1 MFKQTGAST
10 DTKVAVLE
18 EKVSIYEQMMKKI
31 EDAIYAISE
40 TSQGISKMLAIHEER
55 LEQAIR
61 SDEVIIKMID
71 DLKKTVEAED
81 VDLSDR
87 IDEVIERAQ
96 EKINEIDKK
105 VEEVK
110 KVKWM
115 VIGIGTAIAIVVAS
129 VTSLMGGILTPDNF
143 GYKIEQRIV
152 PNSENIKRWVL
163 LMKNTFR

>member
-55 LEQAIR
+55 LEQGIR

-152 PNSENIKRWVL
+152 PNSENIKR
-163 LMKNTFR
+163 

>member
-55 LEQAIR
+55 LEQGIR

-87 IDEVIERAQ
+87 IDEVIEKAQ

-152 PNSENIKRWVL
+152 PNSENIKR
-163 LMKNTFR
+163 

>member
-152 PNSENIKRWVL
+152 PNSENIKR
-163 LMKNTFR
+163 

>member
-87 IDEVIERAQ
+87 IDEVIEKAQ

-152 PNSENIKRWVL
+152 PNSENIKR
-163 LMKNTFR
+163 

>member
-1 MFKQTGAST
+1 MFNQGAST

-31 EDAIYAISE
+31 EDAIFAISE

-55 LEQAIR
+55 LEQAVR

-87 IDEVIERAQ
+87 IDEMIEKSHDRMDT
-96 EKINEIDKK
+96 IDKK

-110 KVKWM
+110 KIKWM
-115 VIGIGTAIAIVVAS
+115 TVGVGLFAAVIAGSISTLAS
-129 VTSLMGGILTPDNF
+129 GLLTPSEM
-143 GYKIEQRIV
+143 GLRMEHRYV
-152 PNSENIKRWVL
+152 PSPENIK
-163 LMKNTFR
+163 K

>member
-55 LEQAIR
+55 LEQGIR

-87 IDEVIERAQ
+87 IDEVIEKAQ

-129 VTSLMGGILTPDNF
+129 ITSLMGGILTPDNF

-152 PNSENIKRWVL
+152 PNSENIKR
-163 LMKNTFR
+163 

>member
-1 MFKQTGAST
+1 M
-10 DTKVAVLE
+10 
-18 EKVSIYEQMMKKI
+18 
-31 EDAIYAISE
+31 
-40 TSQGISKMLAIHEER
+40 
-55 LEQAIR
+55 
-61 SDEVIIKMID
+61 
-71 DLKKTVEAED
+71 
-81 VDLSDR
+81 SDR

-152 PNSENIKRWVL
+152 PNSENIKR
-163 LMKNTFR
+163 